1 MPLYDFQCVECETVF
16 EVSCKIAEKSNPHEC
31 PNCHSSKTESRI
43 FTAPKH
49 GDSIRLGLN
58 QHQRGFKEV
67 LNNIHKRTSGS
78 ALNQTTE
85 L

>member
-1 MPLYDFQCVECETVF
+1 MPLYDYQCMDCQTMF
-16 EVSCKIAEKSNPHEC
+16 EVSCKISEKSNPHEC
-31 PNCHSSKTESRI
+31 PNCQSTKTESRI
-43 FTAPKH
+43 LSAPKV
-49 GDSIRLGLN
+49 GDSIALGLN

-67 LNNIHKRTSGS
+67 LNKIHARAAGS